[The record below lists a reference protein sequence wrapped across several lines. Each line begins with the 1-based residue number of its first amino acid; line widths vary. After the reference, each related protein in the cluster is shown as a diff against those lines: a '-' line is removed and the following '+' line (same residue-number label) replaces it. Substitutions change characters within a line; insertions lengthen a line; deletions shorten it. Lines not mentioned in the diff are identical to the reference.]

1 MDKILFVDI
10 CHTIVPHNTTIL
22 FLEQYYIKSNFLK
35 RIRRMMLIKIINQII
50 FKLFKKDILR
60 ILYIS
65 TLKNRNIF
73 SVMSD
78 AKEFA
83 ENIDYNQKVLDIINT
98 YKTQGYQI
106 ILLSASIEPVVTA
119 ICHYLSYDGC
129 FSSKLNILNEK
140 YTTGI
145 SLDLLDVKDE
155 IIKDKYNNRKKHLVM
170 ISDNF
175 GDSKCIPYLDEYI
188 PVILNKK
195 SKSFWKQFNLKN
207 SIDLRK

>member
-1 MDKILFVDI
+1 MDKILFVDV

-22 FLEQYYIKSNFLK
+22 FLEQYYIKNNFLK
-35 RIRRMMLIKIINQII
+35 KIRRMILVKIINKII

-60 ILYIS
+60 NLYIS
-65 TLKNRNIF
+65 TLKNRNIS

-83 ENIDYNQKVLDIINT
+83 ENIDYNQKVLDVVNK

-119 ICHYLSYDGC
+119 ICHYLSYDNS
-129 FSSKLNILNEK
+129 FSSKLNILNGK

-145 SLDLLDVKDE
+145 YLDLLDVKNK
-155 IIKDKYNNRKKHLVM
+155 IIKNKYKNKHLVM

-188 PVILNKK
+188 PVILNNK
-195 SKSFWKQFNLKN
+195 SKLFWEQFNLKN
-207 SIDLRK
+207 SIDLRQ